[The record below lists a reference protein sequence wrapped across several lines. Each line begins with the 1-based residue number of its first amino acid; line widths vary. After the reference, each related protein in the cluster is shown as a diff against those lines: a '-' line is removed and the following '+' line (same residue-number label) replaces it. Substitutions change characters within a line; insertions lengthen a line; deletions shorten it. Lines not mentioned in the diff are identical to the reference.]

1 MNWRPPRVT
10 RSDTLFPSRTLC
22 RSRCGIAA
30 GFAIVARQ
38 AGAGEKG
45 LDAALLAAVAGR
57 AAQLL
62 RRRPG
67 QGIVAPLAGDGIAA
81 DERPAG
87 HHDAA
92 ADSGS
97 QDDAEHHG
105 EARGGAVGGFRER
118 KAVGVVH
125 QPHRTARS
133 EEHTSEL
140 QSLMRLSYAVFCL
153 KKKTL

>member
-1 MNWRPPRVT
+1 MRIRDWS
-10 RSDTLFPSRTLC
+10 SDVCASDL
-22 RSRCGIAA
+22 
-30 GFAIVARQ
+30 
-38 AGAGEKG
+38 
-45 LDAALLAAVAGR
+45 
-57 AAQLL
+57 
-62 RRRPG
+62 
-67 QGIVAPLAGDGIAA
+67 

-125 QPHRTARS
+125 QPHRTAKRGG
-133 EEHTSEL
+133 EVAVE
-140 QSLMRLSYAVFCL
+140 RLSEQPGSACVLDQTAGCGKRAGDADADAAAPAGL
-153 KKKTL
+153 RLNLLNKTAYGAEGGGVVAARRDRKSTRLNSSH

>member
-1 MNWRPPRVT
+1 MYSYLFCFFKQKTAYELRI
-10 RSDTLFPSRTLC
+10 SDWSSDVCSSDL
-22 RSRCGIAA
+22 
-30 GFAIVARQ
+30 
-38 AGAGEKG
+38 EG
-45 LDAALLAAVAGR
+45 LDAAPLAAVAGR
-57 AAQLL
+57 PRQFL

-67 QGIVAPLAGDGIAA
+67 QGIVAPLAGDGVAA

-87 HHDAA
+87 HHNAA

-125 QPHRTARS
+125 QPHRTAKRGG
-133 EEHTSEL
+133 EVAVARVYAQRTDEHTPEL
-140 QSLMRLSYAVFCL
+140 
-153 KKKTL
+153 K